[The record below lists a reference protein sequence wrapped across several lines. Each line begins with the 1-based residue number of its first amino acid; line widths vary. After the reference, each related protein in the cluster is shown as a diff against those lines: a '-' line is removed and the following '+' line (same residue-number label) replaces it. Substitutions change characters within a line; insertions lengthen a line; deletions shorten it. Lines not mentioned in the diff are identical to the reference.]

1 MGTEDIDPKF
11 IDIDKWSSLDAISAM
26 ADGQLSALNAVINA
40 KAAIADAVEASMRRL
55 IKSSGRLV
63 YVGAGTSGR
72 IAVQDGAEL
81 LPTFG
86 WPWER
91 LFFAIAGGE
100 RALMQ
105 AAENAE
111 DDFDAGYSSMIAANL
126 GSDDIVIGMA
136 ASGRTPFV
144 LGAIKAAHEK
154 SALSIGVANNPNT
167 ELLEKANIGI
177 LLDTGAEPI
186 VGSTRMKA
194 GTAQKIA
201 LNLYST
207 ALMIKLGGVYKGQ
220 MVGMKA
226 TNQKL
231 RNRAARI
238 IMAITGT
245 DEANAR
251 SAISDAK
258 GDLKIAALDVL
269 GFRNI
274 LSCEK
279 ALQDA
284 NGNLR
289 NAIKLLKA

>member
-11 IDIDKWSSLDAISAM
+11 FDIDKWSSLDAISAM
-26 ADGQLSALNAVINA
+26 ADGQLAALNAVVYA
-40 KAAIADAVEASMRRL
+40 KQFIAEAVDASSERL
-55 IKSSGRLV
+55 LGTTGRLV

-72 IAVQDGAEL
+72 IAVQDGVEL
-81 LPTFG
+81 FPTFG

-91 LFFAIAGGE
+91 LFFAMAGGE
-100 RALMQ
+100 KALIQ
-105 AAENAE
+105 AVENAE
-111 DDFDAGYSSMIAANL
+111 DDFDAGYSSMIGANL
-126 GSDDIVIGMA
+126 GVSDIVIGVA

-144 LGAIKAAHEK
+144 LGAIEAAKEK
-154 SALSIGVANNPNT
+154 SALSVGFANNPNT
-167 ELLEKANIGI
+167 DVLSKADIGV

-238 IMAITGT
+238 IMAITGAN
-245 DEANAR
+245 EENAR
-251 SAISDAK
+251 NAIKTAT
-258 GDLKIAALDVL
+258 GDLKIAALIAL
-269 GFRNI
+269 GFSDDIARKESLKI
-274 LSCEK
+274 
-279 ALQDA
+279 A

-289 NAIKLLKA
+289 KAIEILED

>member
-11 IDIDKWSSLDAISAM
+11 FDIDKWSSLDAISAM
-26 ADGQLSALNAVINA
+26 ADGQLAALNAVVYA
-40 KAAIADAVEASMRRL
+40 KQFIAEAVDASSERL
-55 IKSSGRLV
+55 LGTTGRLV

-72 IAVQDGAEL
+72 IAVQDGVEL
-81 LPTFG
+81 FPTFG

-91 LFFAIAGGE
+91 LFFAMAGGE
-100 RALMQ
+100 KALIQ
-105 AAENAE
+105 AVENAE
-111 DDFDAGYSSMIAANL
+111 DDFDAGYSSMIGANL
-126 GSDDIVIGMA
+126 GFSDIVIGVA

-144 LGAIKAAHEK
+144 LGAIEAAKEK
-154 SALSIGVANNPNT
+154 SALSVGFANNPNT
-167 ELLEKANIGI
+167 DVLSKADISV

-231 RNRAARI
+231 RNRAAKI
-238 IMAITGT
+238 IMAITGAN
-245 DEANAR
+245 EENAR
-251 SAISDAK
+251 NAIKTAT
-258 GDLKIAALDVL
+258 GDLKIAALIAL
-269 GFRNI
+269 GFSDDIARKESLKI
-274 LSCEK
+274 
-279 ALQDA
+279 A

-289 NAIKLLKA
+289 KAIEILED